1 MLLWNRDGHWTG
13 IGLGPTLTNFVEFK
27 LRPECELF
35 HNLRIRT
42 GIGLG

>member
-1 MLLWNRDGHWTG
+1 MEQRWALDWNWAGSDFDE
-13 IGLGPTLTNFVEFK
+13 FVEFK